1 MKEVAFW
8 FDVISPYAYLAFER
22 LPHALASLPCEVS
35 HRPVLFA
42 GLLGHWGHKGP
53 AEIEPKRAW
62 TFRQVGWLARQFQVP
77 LQTPAQHP
85 FNPLALLRLAIA
97 CAPAGEAPSR
107 RVCELVFRHVWQ
119 QGGDPNDPARLAAL
133 TQRLAPLRDPQ
144 SAEVKQALKDATEA
158 AIHRGVFGVPTFE
171 VDGRLFWGVDAI
183 PMLVAYLNGDT
194 WFDGPGWQVRPS
206 PIKGVDRGNARQP
219 GRASEDISK

>member
-1 MKEVAFW
+1 VRSVTFS

-22 LPHALASLPCEVS
+22 LPRALEGLPCEVS
-35 HRPVLFA
+35 YQPVLFA
-42 GLLGHWGHKGP
+42 GLLGHWGNLGP

-62 TFRQVGWLARQFQVP
+62 TFRQVAWLARQFQVP

-97 CAPAGEAPSR
+97 CAPAGAAPSR
-107 RVCELVFRHVWQ
+107 RVCEQVFRHVWQ
-119 QGGDPNDPARLAAL
+119 SGDDPNEPARLEAL
-133 TQRLAPLRDPQ
+133 AQRLAPLRDPR

-158 AIHRGVFGVPTFE
+158 AVLRGVFGVPTFE

-183 PMLVAYLNGDT
+183 PMLVAYLGGDA
-194 WFDGPGWQVRPS
+194 WFDGPGWEARPTA
-206 PIKGVDRGNARQP
+206 IQGVAREKA
-219 GRASEDISK
+219 R

>member
-1 MKEVAFW
+1 MRNVTFW

-22 LPHALASLPCEVS
+22 LPRALAGLPCEVS
-35 HRPVLFA
+35 YQPLLFA

-62 TFRQVGWLARQFQVP
+62 TFRQVAWLAHQFRVP

-97 CAPAGEAPSR
+97 CAPAGAAPSR
-107 RVCELVFRHVWQ
+107 DDCEQVFRHVWQ
-119 QGGDPNDPARLAAL
+119 SGDDPNDPARLESLAR
-133 TQRLAPLRDPQ
+133 RLAPLRDPQ
-144 SAEVKQALKDATEA
+144 SPEVKQALKDATEA
-158 AIHRGVFGVPTFE
+158 AIQRGVFGVPTFE

-183 PMLVAYLNGDT
+183 PMLVAYLDGDP
-194 WFDGPGWQVRPS
+194 WFDGAGWEAP
-206 PIKGVDRGNARQP
+206 PTAIKGVDRAKAR
-219 GRASEDISK
+219 

>member
-1 MKEVAFW
+1 VKSVTFW

-22 LPHALASLPCEVS
+22 LPRALQGLPCDVT

-62 TFRQVGWLARQFQVP
+62 TFRQVAWLARQFQVP

-107 RVCELVFRHVWQ
+107 RVCEQVFRHVWQ
-119 QGGDPNDPARLAAL
+119 QGGDPNDPARLTAL
-133 TQRLAPLRDPQ
+133 TQRLGPVQDPQ

-158 AIHRGVFGVPTFE
+158 AIARGVFGVPTFE

-194 WFDGPGWQVRPS
+194 WFDGPGWDARPS
-206 PIKGVDRGNARQP
+206 AIKGVDR
-219 GRASEDISK
+219 SKER